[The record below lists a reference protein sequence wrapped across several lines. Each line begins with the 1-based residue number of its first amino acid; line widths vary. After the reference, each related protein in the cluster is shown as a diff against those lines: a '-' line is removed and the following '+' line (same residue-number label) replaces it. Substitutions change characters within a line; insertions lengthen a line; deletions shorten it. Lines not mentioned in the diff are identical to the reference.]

1 MEIIITVV
9 YLHIIIYICDKLIKM
24 YHKRRQ
30 QWIDPVKGKKLM
42 KKFGPTYMDDL
53 TERVIILMAIKDRAE
68 QKLQQLKE
76 NVKDINL
83 ID

>member
-1 MEIIITVV
+1 
-9 YLHIIIYICDKLIKM
+9 M

-30 QWIDPVKGKKLM
+30 QWIDPVKGKKLL
-42 KKFGPTYMDDL
+42 KRFDPTYMDNL

-76 NVKDINL
+76 DARNTNL
-83 ID
+83 LD

>member
-30 QWIDPVKGKKLM
+30 QWIDPVKGKKLL

-76 NVKDINL
+76 DVRNTNPLD
-83 ID
+83 

>member
-30 QWIDPVKGKKLM
+30 QWIDPVKGKKLL

-53 TERVIILMAIKDRAE
+53 TERVIILMAIKDRA
-68 QKLQQLKE
+68 
-76 NVKDINL
+76 
-83 ID
+83 

>member
-1 MEIIITVV
+1 
-9 YLHIIIYICDKLIKM
+9 M

-30 QWIDPVKGKKLM
+30 QWIDPVKGKKLL

-53 TERVIILMAIKDRAE
+53 TEIVIILMAIKDRAE

-76 NVKDINL
+76 DVRDISL

>member
-1 MEIIITVV
+1 
-9 YLHIIIYICDKLIKM
+9 M

-30 QWIDPVKGKKLM
+30 QWIDPVKGKKLL
-42 KKFGPTYMDDL
+42 KWFGPTYMDDL

-76 NVKDINL
+76 DVRNTNL
-83 ID
+83 LD